1 MYKVF
6 IKVLSIFLISN
17 FLVFCSHFTKDVDAS
32 VVFSDNFNRGDS
44 DSLGSDWVLFYGGQ
58 PAGIENNQAYIEVGA
73 GGNWGFYKVND
84 LNIQDQDVK
93 ITYVHQNGDT
103 TLLARVID
111 LNNRIA
117 INYYQSGGLQIYEV
131 NNGNYRSIP
140 NTAPNAIIGN
150 TYTIRA
156 RIIGSSLKVWVN
168 DVLYADTTLNQIR
181 SGSAGFGANDGY
193 TKVFFDDFVIED
205 GSTNTQTPEPS
216 ITPTPAPTSTPIE
229 TPTATPTTTPTSTAT
244 TTPTSTATSTPI
256 LPVLSVP
263 SLKQYSMPWA
273 SKIYD
278 HTKNTINEFGC
289 ALTSAVMVLQYHG
302 HIVLPDALNNWLKNQ
317 NDGYIRNG
325 LINWLAVSRYT
336 KLHDSTNSPTLE
348 YKRLDP
354 TDGNLDIELNNNRPA
369 ILKENGHF
377 VVATG
382 KTSSSY
388 LINDPGYADRNTL
401 EPYGNSFLAINSYT
415 PTHSDLSYM
424 MFIVDP
430 NINIEIKDMNGTVI
444 PTESYIEEPIN
455 SLSNPNIKTGESLKI
470 VLLEKPD
477 TGNYKLEVSGQKG
490 KYELNSYLYDTLGT
504 VSQNKFKGQ
513 IKNSEVDKYNIIYTT
528 DKERVKKN
536 KRILDILYWH
546 KFFSKFFEKHS

>member
-1 MYKVF
+1 MYKIF
-6 IKVLSIFLISN
+6 IKVLFFFFILN
-17 FLVFCSHFTKDVDAS
+17 FLVFCPHFIKNVNAS
-32 VVFSDNFNRGDS
+32 VIFSDNFDRTDS
-44 DSLGSDWVLFYGGQ
+44 PTLGPNWILFYGGQ
-58 PAGIENNQAYIEVGA
+58 PAGIENNRAYIEVGA
-73 GGNWGFYKVND
+73 GGYWGFYKVNG

-93 ITYVHQNGDT
+93 VTYTHQNGDT
-103 TLLARVID
+103 TLLVRVID

-117 INYYQSGGLQIYEV
+117 INYYQSSGLQIYEV

-140 NTAPNAIIGN
+140 NSAPSAVVGSI
-150 TYTIRA
+150 YTIRA
-156 RIIGSSLKVWVN
+156 RVIGDSLKVWVN
-168 DVLYADTTLNQIR
+168 DILYADATLNQIK

-193 TKVFFDDFVIED
+193 TKVFFDDFVVED
-205 GSTNTQTPEPS
+205 GSISTETPGPTTTPS
-216 ITPTPAPTSTPIE
+216 PTPTFTPTE
-229 TPTATPTTTPTSTAT
+229 TSTATPTITPTSTE
-244 TTPTSTATSTPI
+244 TPASTATSTPI

-302 HIVLPDALNNWLKNQ
+302 HIVLPDTLNKWLTGQ
-317 NDGYIRNG
+317 SDGYIRNG

-354 TDGNLDIELNNNRPA
+354 TNENLDNELNNNRPA

-388 LINDPGYADRNTL
+388 LINDPGYASRNTL
-401 EPYGNSFLAINSYT
+401 EPYENSYLAINSYT

-424 MFIVDP
+424 MFVVDSD
-430 NINIEIKDMNGTVI
+430 INIEIKDKNGTVI
-444 PTESYIEEPIN
+444 PTTSYIEEPIN
-455 SLSNPNIKTGESLKI
+455 SLNNPNIKSGETLKI

-477 TGNYKLEVSGQKG
+477 TGNYRLEITGQKG
-490 KYELNSYLYDTLGT
+490 KYEMNSYLYDTLGN
-504 VSQNKFKGQ
+504 VSQNKFKGE
-513 IKNSEVDKYNIIYTT
+513 IKGSETDKYNIIYTT
-528 DKERVKKN
+528 EKEKVKKN
-536 KRILDILYWH
+536 KRILEILYWH